1 MPTDLTPMPT
11 TADPR
16 ELAVSGGLSGLS
28 LGSAMFAMLQSFPLN
43 GAIAVAGVVASA
55 LIQVVRMV
63 TDSRIARLTSDLL
76 HAQAAHRAADAR
88 EAVHLDRIATLVAQ
102 RDAAH
107 DRVERLS
114 YVLIQ
119 HIGDIG
125 PDARQAIAEVAK
137 EDKPKAVASVET
149 PVVAPA
155 IPPAGKS
162 PEDTG
167 DWPKV

>member
-1 MPTDLTPMPT
+1 M
-11 TADPR
+11 
-16 ELAVSGGLSGLS
+16 
-28 LGSAMFAMLQSFPLN
+28 
-43 GAIAVAGVVASA
+43 
-55 LIQVVRMV
+55 
-63 TDSRIARLTSDLL
+63 SR
-76 HAQAAHRAADAR
+76 QA
-88 EAVHLDRIATLVAQ
+88 RIATLVAQ

-149 PVVAPA
+149 PAVAPA
-155 IPPAGKS
+155 IPPAPAGKS

-167 DWPKV
+167 DWPKVTA